1 MFESGARKEKGWG
14 VIGRKIWILHSAW
27 IAAKLRFQ
35 GSNHCLQ
42 QEKLKSLAHA
52 LLKEFASA
60 DTNLQV
66 HM

>member
-14 VIGRKIWILHSAW
+14 VIGRKIYILYSAW

-42 QEKLKSLAHA
+42 QLAYA